1 MGNFRIARYL
11 AKTIERNTSIAI
23 LKSEEMFRRL
33 FFQNN
38 KESEDLLNTGKIC
51 SIFISFNITLD
62 MNEQDNEI
70 NIMSR
75 LIGQKPTILIRN
87 VNEITRRQI
96 IQKRGNMRAVL
107 PHAIANR
114 MADELLSEMPL
125 EIIIEEIKKSK
136 RLEIS
141 FF

>member
-1 MGNFRIARYL
+1 
-11 AKTIERNTSIAI
+11 
-23 LKSEEMFRRL
+23 
-33 FFQNN
+33 
-38 KESEDLLNTGKIC
+38 
-51 SIFISFNITLD
+51 

-136 RLEIS
+136 D
-141 FF
+141 